1 MFESLTDKLELTFKR
16 LRGQGK
22 ITEKNIDD
30 ALREVRLALLEA
42 DVHVKVVKNFIESI
56 KAKSLG
62 QEVLQSL
69 TPEQQFIKIVRDELI
84 GLLGG
89 EYKDLDLKTAPPVVI
104 MLVGLQGSGKT
115 TTLAKLAR
123 HLKKDRK
130 RSPFL
135 VSADIYRPAAIEQL
149 KILGRELDLPV
160 YDSNPDAFPVAICQ
174 QALDE
179 ANKRFCDVLLID
191 TTGRLHIDEELMQEL
206 ASIKDALRPHQILF
220 VADAMTGQDAV
231 NQALGFD
238 GKLGLS
244 GIILTKL
251 DGDARGGAALSIRDM
266 VGKPILFS
274 GVGEKLDALEP
285 FYPDRL
291 ASRILGMGDVLS
303 LIDKVQQNIEQK
315 EAAQIQKAFQK
326 QQFTLEEFQLQLQ
339 QIKRMGSVGSLL
351 EMIPDRKKIASQVD
365 TEQAEKEIKRVEAII
380 NSMTLGERRNP
391 AILNGARRR
400 RIAQG
405 SGTTVTDVNRLMKQF
420 LEMKKN
426 DAKGEQDGR
435 AIPIQSN
442 AQPFQLKEMEES

>member
-30 ALREVRLALLEA
+30 ALREVRLAFLEA
-42 DVHVKVVKNFIESI
+42 DVHIKVVKNFLESV
-56 KAKSLG
+56 KSKSMG
-62 QEVLQSL
+62 QDVLQSL
-69 TPEQQFIKIVRDELI
+69 TPEQQFLKIVRDELTN
-84 GLLGG
+84 LLGG
-89 EYKDLDLKTAPPVVI
+89 EYQELNLKAAPPVVI

-115 TTLAKLAR
+115 TTVAKLAR

-130 RSPFL
+130 RAPYL
-135 VSADIYRPAAIEQL
+135 VPADIYRPAAIDQL

-160 YDSNPDAFPVAICQ
+160 HDSHPDSSPVMICQ
-174 QALDE
+174 LALDE
-179 ANKRFCDVLLID
+179 AKKRFCDVLLID
-191 TTGRLHIDEELMQEL
+191 TAGRLHIDEELMQEL
-206 ASIKDALRPHQILF
+206 AAIRDAVRPHQTLF

-231 NQALGFD
+231 NQAMGFED
-238 GKLGLS
+238 KLGLS

-266 VGKPILFS
+266 VRKPILFS
-274 GVGEKLDALEP
+274 GVGEKLEALEP

-303 LIDKVQQNIEQK
+303 LIDKVQQNVEQK
-315 EAAQIQKAFQK
+315 EAARIQKAFQK

-351 EMIPDRKKIASQVD
+351 EMIPGGKKIASQVD
-365 TEQAEKEIKRVEAII
+365 TEHAEKEMKHIEAII
-380 NSMTLGERRNP
+380 NSMTLEERRNP
-391 AILNGARRR
+391 AILNGSRRR

-420 LEMKKN
+420 TEMKKMMQRVSKLGVRSLFN
-426 DAKGEQDGR
+426 R
-435 AIPIQSN
+435 VPN
-442 AQPFQLKEMEES
+442 PFH

>member
-1 MFESLTDKLELTFKR
+1 MFESLTDKLELTFKK

-42 DVHVKVVKNFIESI
+42 DVHIKVVKNFLETV

-69 TPEQQFIKIVRDELI
+69 TPEQQFLKIVRDELI
-84 GLLGG
+84 NLLGG
-89 EYKDLDLKTAPPVVI
+89 EYRELDLKTAPPAVI
-104 MLVGLQGSGKT
+104 MFVGLQGSGKT

-123 HLKKDRK
+123 HLKKEKK
-130 RSPFL
+130 RTPYL
-135 VSADIYRPAAIEQL
+135 VPADIYRPAAIDQL
-149 KILGRELDLPV
+149 KILGRELELPV
-160 YDSNPDAFPVAICQ
+160 YDSDPNLSPVLLCQ
-174 QALDE
+174 QALEE
-179 ANKRFCDVLLID
+179 AKKRFCDVLLID
-191 TTGRLHIDEELMQEL
+191 TAGRLHIDDELMQEL
-206 ASIKDALRPHQILF
+206 LAIKSAVRPHQILF

-231 NQALGFD
+231 NQAIGFD
-238 GKLGLS
+238 GKVGLT

-251 DGDARGGAALSIRDM
+251 DGDARGGAALSIREI

-303 LIDKVQQNIEQK
+303 LIDKVQQNFEEK
-315 EAAQIQKAFQK
+315 EAVRLQKAFQK

-339 QIKRMGSVGSLL
+339 QIKKMGSVGSLL
-351 EMIPDRKKIASQVD
+351 ELIPGGNKLASQVD
-365 TEQAEKEIKRVEAII
+365 ADKAEKEMKRVEAII
-380 NSMTLGERRNP
+380 NSMTLEERRNP
-391 AILNGARRR
+391 AILNGRRR
-400 RIAQG
+400 QRIAQG

-420 LEMKKN
+420 MEMKKMMQRVSKMGVRSLFN
-426 DAKGEQDGR
+426 R
-435 AIPIQSN
+435 MPN
-442 AQPFQLKEMEES
+442 PFQ

>member
-22 ITEKNIDD
+22 ISEKNIDD

-160 YDSNPDAFPVAICQ
+160 YDSNPDASPVAICQ

-191 TTGRLHIDEELMQEL
+191 TAGRLHIDEELMQEL
-206 ASIKDALRPHQILF
+206 ASIKDAVRPHQILF

-251 DGDARGGAALSIRDM
+251 DGDARGGAALSIREM

-326 QQFTLEEFQLQLQ
+326 QQFTLEEFKLQLQ

-351 EMIPDRKKIASQVD
+351 EMIPGGKKIASQVD

-391 AILNGARRR
+391 AILYGGRRR

-420 LEMKKN
+420 MEMKKMMQRVSKLGVRSMLSRMPN
-426 DAKGEQDGR
+426 
-435 AIPIQSN
+435 
-442 AQPFQLKEMEES
+442 PFQ

>member
-1 MFESLTDKLELTFKR
+1 MFESLTEKLELTFKR

-30 ALREVRLALLEA
+30 AIRDVRLALLEA
-42 DVHVKVVKNFIESI
+42 DVHIKVVKNFLDSV
-56 KAKSLG
+56 KAKAMG

-69 TPEQQFIKIVRDELI
+69 TPDQQFLRIVRDELVE
-84 GLLGG
+84 LLGG
-89 EYKDLDLKTAPPVVI
+89 EHQDLDLKTAPPVVI

-123 HLKKDRK
+123 HLNKDKK
-130 RSPFL
+130 RSPYL
-135 VSADIYRPAAIEQL
+135 VPADVYRPAAIEQL
-149 KILGRELDLPV
+149 KVLGCELDLPV
-160 YDSNPDAFPVAICQ
+160 HDSDPEVSPVALCR
-174 QALDE
+174 QALG
-179 ANKRFCDVLLID
+179 AAQNRLCDVLLID
-191 TTGRLHIDEELMQEL
+191 TAGRLHIDDELMQEL
-206 ASIKDALRPHQILF
+206 AAIKDAVRPHHILF

-231 NQALGFD
+231 NQASGFD
-238 GKLGLS
+238 GKLGLT

-251 DGDARGGAALSIRDM
+251 DGDARGGAALSIREM

-303 LIDKVQQNIEQK
+303 LIDKVQQNVEEK
-315 EAAQIQKAFQK
+315 EAAKLQKAFLK
-326 QQFTLEEFQLQLQ
+326 QQFTLEEFQLQLK
-339 QIKRMGSVGSLL
+339 QIKRMGSLGSLL
-351 EMIPDRKKIASQVD
+351 EMVPGAKKLAAQVD
-365 TEQAEKEIKRVEAII
+365 TEKAETELKRVDAII

-391 AILNGARRR
+391 AILNGSRRR

-420 LEMKKN
+420 MEMKKMMQRVSKLGVKSLFN
-426 DAKGEQDGR
+426 R
-435 AIPIQSN
+435 MPHPYS
-442 AQPFQLKEMEES
+442 

>member
-1 MFESLTDKLELTFKR
+1 MFESLTDKLELTFKK

-22 ITEKNIDD
+22 ITEKNIDE

-42 DVHVKVVKNFIESI
+42 DVHIAVVKNFLDAVKS
-56 KAKSLG
+56 KSLG

-69 TPEQQFIKIVRDELI
+69 SPEQQFIKIVRDEMVN
-84 GLLGG
+84 LLGG
-89 EYKDLDLKTAPPVVI
+89 EYCELDLKTAPPAVI

-123 HLKKDRK
+123 HLKKDNK
-130 RSPFL
+130 RSPYL
-135 VSADIYRPAAIEQL
+135 VPADIYRPAAIEQL
-149 KILGRELDLPV
+149 KILGQELELPV
-160 YDSNPDAFPVAICQ
+160 HDSNPETSAVVLCQ
-174 QALDE
+174 QALEE
-179 ANKRFCDVLLID
+179 AKKRFCDVLLID
-191 TTGRLHIDEELMQEL
+191 TAGRLHIDEELMQEL
-206 ASIKDALRPHQILF
+206 SSIKDAVRPHQILF

-231 NQALGFD
+231 NQASGFD
-238 GKLGLS
+238 GQLGLT

-251 DGDARGGAALSIRDM
+251 DGDARGGAALSIRQM

-303 LIDKVQQNIEQK
+303 LIDKVQQNVEQK
-315 EAAQIQKAFQK
+315 EAVRLQKAFQK

-339 QIKRMGSVGSLL
+339 QIKKMGSVGSLL
-351 EMIPDRKKIASQVD
+351 ELIPGGKKFASQVD
-365 TEQAEKEIKRVEAII
+365 AEKAEQEMKRVEAII
-380 NSMTLGERRNP
+380 NSMTLEERRNP
-391 AILNGARRR
+391 AILNGGRRR

-420 LEMKKN
+420 MEMKKMMQRVSKLGMRSLFSRMPN
-426 DAKGEQDGR
+426 
-435 AIPIQSN
+435 
-442 AQPFQLKEMEES
+442 PFH

>member
-42 DVHVKVVKNFIESI
+42 DVHIKVVKTFLDSV
-56 KAKSLG
+56 KTKSMG

-69 TPEQQFIKIVRDELI
+69 TPEQQFIKVVRDEMV

-89 EYKDLDLKTAPPVVI
+89 DFHELDLKAAPPVVI

-123 HLKKDRK
+123 HLRKDKK
-130 RSPFL
+130 RSPYL
-135 VSADIYRPAAIEQL
+135 VPADIYRPAAIEQL
-149 KILGRELDLPV
+149 KILGKELELPV
-160 YDSNPDAFPVAICQ
+160 YDSNPENSPVAICR
-174 QALDE
+174 QALEE
-179 ANKRFCDVLLID
+179 AKKKFYDVLLID
-191 TTGRLHIDEELMQEL
+191 TAGRLHIDEELMQEL
-206 ASIKDALRPHQILF
+206 TAIKDAVRPHQILF
-220 VADAMTGQDAV
+220 VADSMTGQDAV

-238 GKLGLS
+238 GKLDLS

-251 DGDARGGAALSIRDM
+251 DGDARGGAALSIRQM

-274 GVGEKLDALEP
+274 GIGEKLDALEP

-303 LIDKVQQNIEQK
+303 LIDKVQQNVEQK
-315 EAAQIQKAFQK
+315 DAARLQQAFQK

-339 QIKRMGSVGSLL
+339 QIKRMGPVGGLL
-351 EMIPDRKKIASQVD
+351 EMIPGGKKLASQVD
-365 TEQAEKEIKRVEAII
+365 AEKAEKELKRVEAIV
-380 NSMTLGERRNP
+380 NSMTIKERRNP
-391 AILNGARRR
+391 AILNGSRRR

-420 LEMKKN
+420 LEMKKMMQRVSRMGVRSLFSRMPN
-426 DAKGEQDGR
+426 
-435 AIPIQSN
+435 SFN
-442 AQPFQLKEMEES
+442 

>member
-42 DVHVKVVKNFIESI
+42 DVHIKVVKTFLDSV
-56 KAKSLG
+56 KAKSMG

-69 TPEQQFIKIVRDELI
+69 TPEQQFIKVVRDEMV

-89 EYKDLDLKTAPPVVI
+89 DFSELDLKAAPPVVI

-115 TTLAKLAR
+115 TTVAKLAR
-123 HLKKDRK
+123 HLKKDKK
-130 RSPFL
+130 RSPYL
-135 VSADIYRPAAIEQL
+135 VPADIYRPAAIEQL
-149 KILGRELDLPV
+149 KILGKELELPV
-160 YDSNPDAFPVAICQ
+160 YDSNPENSPVAICR
-174 QALDE
+174 QALEE
-179 ANKRFCDVLLID
+179 AKKKFYDVLLID
-191 TTGRLHIDEELMQEL
+191 TAGRLHIDEELMQEL
-206 ASIKDALRPHQILF
+206 TAIKDAVRPHQILF
-220 VADAMTGQDAV
+220 VADSMTGQDAV

-238 GKLGLS
+238 GKLDLS
-244 GIILTKL
+244 GIVLTKL
-251 DGDARGGAALSIRDM
+251 DGDARGGAALSIRQM

-274 GVGEKLDALEP
+274 GIGEKLDALEP

-303 LIDKVQQNIEQK
+303 LIDKVQQNVEQK
-315 EAAQIQKAFQK
+315 EAARLQQAFQK

-339 QIKRMGSVGSLL
+339 QIKRMGPVGGLL
-351 EMIPDRKKIASQVD
+351 EMIPGGKKLASQVD
-365 TEQAEKEIKRVEAII
+365 AEKAEKELKRVDAII
-380 NSMTLGERRNP
+380 NSMTLKERRNP
-391 AILNGARRR
+391 AILNGSRRR

-420 LEMKKN
+420 LEMKKMMQRVSKMGVRSLLSRMPN
-426 DAKGEQDGR
+426 
-435 AIPIQSN
+435 
-442 AQPFQLKEMEES
+442 PFN

>member
-1 MFESLTDKLELTFKR
+1 MFESLTDKLDLTFKK
-16 LRGQGK
+16 LRGQGR
-22 ITEKNIDD
+22 ITEKNIDE

-42 DVHVKVVKNFIESI
+42 DVHITVVKNFLDAV

-69 TPEQQFIKIVRDELI
+69 TPEQQFLKIVRDEMVN
-84 GLLGG
+84 LLGG
-89 EYKDLDLKTAPPVVI
+89 EHRELDLKTAPPAVI

-123 HLKKDRK
+123 HLRKDNK
-130 RSPFL
+130 RSPYL
-135 VSADIYRPAAIEQL
+135 VPADIYRPAAIEQL
-149 KILGRELDLPV
+149 KILGQELELPV
-160 YDSNPDAFPVAICQ
+160 HNSNPEFSPVVLCQ

-179 ANKRFCDVLLID
+179 AKRRFCDVLLID
-191 TTGRLHIDEELMQEL
+191 TAGRLHIDEELMQEL
-206 ASIKDALRPHQILF
+206 SSIKDAVRPHQILF

-231 NQALGFD
+231 NQASGFD
-238 GKLGLS
+238 RQLGLT

-251 DGDARGGAALSIRDM
+251 DGDARGGAALSIRQM

-274 GVGEKLDALEP
+274 GVGEKLEALEP

-303 LIDKVQQNIEQK
+303 LIDKVQQNVEEK
-315 EAAQIQKAFQK
+315 EAVRLQKAFQK

-339 QIKRMGSVGSLL
+339 QIKKMGSVGSLL
-351 EMIPDRKKIASQVD
+351 ELIPGGKKFASQVD
-365 TEQAEKEIKRVEAII
+365 AEKAEQEMKRVEAII
-380 NSMTLGERRNP
+380 NSMTLEERRNP
-391 AILNGARRR
+391 AILNGGRRR

-420 LEMKKN
+420 MEMKKMMQRVSKLGMRSVFSRMPN
-426 DAKGEQDGR
+426 
-435 AIPIQSN
+435 
-442 AQPFQLKEMEES
+442 PFH